1 MREVSPV
8 LPQPTA
14 PGGHYLPVIV
24 HDGIAYVSGQ
34 LPRLNGE
41 LQFIGKVGAAIELAT
56 AREAA
61 RLCAM
66 QCLAALDQE
75 LGSLARVVRLLKVN
89 VYVASAP
96 GFSQQPA
103 VADAASQYFT
113 EVLGTRGQHA
123 RAAVGVAELPHGAA
137 VELELMA
144 AIRE

>member
-1 MREVSPV
+1 MSDMNPV
-8 LPQPTA
+8 LPKPSS
-14 PGGHYLPVIV
+14 PGGHYCPVVV
-24 HDGIAYVSGQ
+24 HAGIAYVSGQ

-41 LQFIGKVGAAIELAT
+41 VRFHGKVGDDIDLAN

-66 QCLAALDQE
+66 QCLAALEQE
-75 LGSLARVVRLLKVN
+75 LGSLERIVRLLKIN
-89 VYVASAP
+89 AYVASAP
-96 GFSQQPA
+96 GFVQQPA

-113 EVLGTRGQHA
+113 DVLGVRGQHA
-123 RAAVGVAELPHGAA
+123 RAAVGVAELPRGAA